1 MHRVRV
7 SQEEVGVCTKEN
19 GHEGSKGK
27 IMPGIEI
34 SDPATREYLLREA
47 ARCSNHPDV
56 KVGAVALTREGQ
68 RFLGANFVV
77 PQENHSGFPSVH
89 AEVAALIQSRG
100 KVEKLYV
107 THPPCKQCAS
117 HIFVFGVREVV
128 VHPGPYGEHF
138 SRRWAV
144 DTAEARKFLEDNGVV
159 YRLLQ

>member
-1 MHRVRV
+1 MACVELTPDVPVAH
-7 SQEEVGVCTKEN
+7 
-19 GHEGSKGK
+19 
-27 IMPGIEI
+27 
-34 SDPATREYLLREA
+34 LLQLA
-47 ARCSNHPDV
+47 AQQSNHPSV